1 MNLKIKNYLNGLTMT
16 RANPNYIYLKK
27 NVPKNRITLLQG
39 STRSGKTY
47 SIIYYLIYLC
57 ENYSGLEIDIVR
69 DTNVAV
75 KATVWKDFKDI
86 LNEIGL
92 YSPENHYKSDQIYE
106 LNGNFINYYGADSGG
121 KIHGRSRDILWVN
134 EAHQFPKETIDQLF
148 PRTRFRIICDY
159 NPALGDEHWLDVYIE
174 KYNPFIT
181 TYKDNPY
188 LTAAQ
193 ILEIESRKNDPY
205 WWAIYGTG
213 QRAARQGVIFTNW
226 EIGQF
231 DESLPYGY
239 GMDFGFSIDPTVLV
253 RVAVDNSKK
262 VIYINEEYYSNTQLS
277 TSDIKSIIGSRIKR
291 KDDLIVA
298 DRAEGRL
305 IYELSSWFNII
316 PCTKGADSV
325 REGIA
330 TMLDYKLIVTENSR
344 NIIKELNNYC
354 WNDKKSGVPIDAYN
368 HAIDS
373 VRYIFKKLITGKS
386 FIDFL

>member
-1 MNLKIKNYLNGLTMT
+1 MT
-16 RANPNYIYLKK
+16 RANPNFLFLKK

-69 DTNVAV
+69 DTNVAL
-75 KATVWKDFKDI
+75 KATVWKDFKDV
-86 LNEIGL
+86 LNETGL
-92 YSPENHYKSDQIYE
+92 YSPGNHYKSDQIYE
-106 LNGNFINYYGADSGG
+106 LNGNFINYYGADSVG
-121 KIHGRSRDILWVN
+121 KIHGRARDILWVN

-253 RVAVDNSKK
+253 KVAVNTAIK

-277 TSDIKSIIGSRIKR
+277 TSDIKSIIGYRIKR

-298 DRAEGRL
+298 DSAEGRL

-325 REGIA
+325 REGIT
-330 TMLDYKLIVTENSR
+330 TMLGYKLIVTENSK

-368 HAIDS
+368 HGIDS
-373 VRYIFKKLITGKS
+373 IRYITKKLLNGKS
-386 FIDFL
+386 FIDYL